1 MLKCGAGP
9 TPHRRAPP
17 QKGLRSF
24 GLSMPE
30 EVDWKKKSTG
40 CQKKSTRSDCLPR
53 KVRGVQ
59 PVSICLRVAGRT
71 KTAAGTPHARSCT
84 NAAPAATAATRSC
97 SARDL
102 VSRRA
107 GTTGARPMLTT
118 RNWRVTLTSMRGCG
132 ERARESGFVVRSATS
147 CVSHSTDGDCS
158 FLDSPP
164 RKLRRAR
171 IFEILKSPRKW

>member
-147 CVSHSTDGDCS
+147 CVSHSTDGEIAQ
-158 FLDSPP
+158 LP
-164 RKLRRAR
+164 R
-171 IFEILKSPRKW
+171 